1 MMSEETACSFLKIFG
16 LWCDLF
22 NIIVGVGVLSRGI
35 VTSGIGYLLVHIVS
49 ISYLVF
55 HKKLGFK
62 YHQSTTRIL
71 VLIPDLF
78 LVIYTVLSSP
88 SYRCSYESPSYHR
101 SYVSPSYRCSYE
113 TQGLEIALVFLGFAW
128 SFICAV
134 SSLISFY
141 CVCTPRSRAP
151 ENSNIEGKK
160 LLKLRIY
167 YIISN

>member
-1 MMSEETACSFLKIFG
+1 MG
-16 LWCDLF
+16 
-22 NIIVGVGVLSRGI
+22 
-35 VTSGIGYLLVHIVS
+35 
-49 ISYLVF
+49 F

-88 SYRCSYESPSYHR
+88 SYRCSYQSPSHHRSYESPSYR
-101 SYVSPSYRCSYE
+101 YRCSYE
-113 TQGLEIALVFLGFAW
+113 TQGLEIALVFVGFAW

-141 CVCTPRSRAP
+141 CVCTPRSRAKK
-151 ENSNIEGKK
+151 NSDIEVGDDVDVSTKVVEASVRSNDEINI
-160 LLKLRIY
+160 LTC
-167 YIISN
+167 